1 MLQDGARLLLLS
13 GLLLLLL
20 QHLPL
25 LASAQPGPLLSSV
38 LEARDTDK
46 PIPGGPVDT
55 TYLPAQIGGII
66 GAYAVSLV
74 LVAITLLALSKK
86 RREHIAAGLD
96 EAEFVVRKDIVSPDF
111 PQEIPTSLNIITD
124 TSFVKPGFPDL
135 QEGGVSPWIHP
146 SPNSSIG
153 APGTNPFVDP
163 RVVAVDRVM
172 AQSQLEDMYKHVLEH
187 EDAKK
192 RGLVYEVPLP
202 PNAAHHQPRPSASGS
217 ALSSKS
223 SVSSLSKKE
232 KTKPATLNLSAS
244 REEKTQSR
252 TSSFL
257 SALRSPKKKAMKGMS
272 ISSPLMTPQTGEF
285 PRQEYQEM
293 NAIPPRQYAPAAPP
307 PVPTNQVPYGSPT
320 VPAKTHA
327 PLPTPDISPESV
339 LSIDERIGNQLPPP
353 GHHRQVS
360 YAPSE
365 RDPESATSEHSQVP
379 LVGLPSSPKPGA
391 RFPSLPS
398 LPASPKPGQTF
409 QRANAPTAVRTGGS
423 LPLRAY
429 EPTAVRTGG
438 SLPLRAYEPALASP
452 NTIAQTTKQTV
463 FERKGPLS
471 PSGAMTPHTAG
482 AVPYSPYQ
490 PFTPCMPVTPSLITK
505 EDRKRMRRMVPKT
518 PTLEMVQSSD
528 DVW

>member
-1 MLQDGARLLLLS
+1 MLLEGARLSLLP
-13 GLLLLLL
+13 GLLLL
-20 QHLPL
+20 HLPL
-25 LASAQPGPLLSSV
+25 FASAQPGPLLSSV
-38 LEARDTDK
+38 LEARDTDR
-46 PIPGGPVDT
+46 PIPGPVDT
-55 TYLPAQIGGII
+55 TYLPAQIGGIV

-86 RREHIAAGLD
+86 RREHISAGID
-96 EAEFVVRKDIVSPDF
+96 DADFAVRKDIVSPDF
-111 PQEIPTSLNIITD
+111 PPEAPTSLNIITD
-124 TSFVKPGFPDL
+124 PEFFKPGLPDFH
-135 QEGGVSPWIHP
+135 EGGNPYIHP

-192 RGLVYEVPLP
+192 RGVVYEVPLP
-202 PNAAHHQPRPSASGS
+202 PTAHHQPRPSASGS
-217 ALSSKS
+217 ALSLKS
-223 SVSSLSKKE
+223 STSSPSKRE
-232 KTKPATLNLSAS
+232 KSKPATLNLSAS

-257 SALRSPKKKAMKGMS
+257 SALRSPKKKAVKGMS

-307 PVPTNQVPYGSPT
+307 PVPTNQAPYGSPAF
-320 VPAKTHA
+320 PAKAHA
-327 PLPTPDISPESV
+327 SLPTPDISPESV

-353 GHHRQVS
+353 GHHRTVS

-391 RFPSLPS
+391 RFPSGTLPS

-409 QRANAPTAVRTGGS
+409 QRANAPS
-423 LPLRAY
+423 
-429 EPTAVRTGG
+429 AVRTGG

>member
-1 MLQDGARLLLLS
+1 MLQDGARLPLLS
-13 GLLLLLL
+13 GLLLLL
-20 QHLPL
+20 QHLS
-25 LASAQPGPLLSSV
+25 LATAQAGPLLSSV

-55 TYLPAQIGGII
+55 TYLPAQIGGIV

-86 RREHIAAGLD
+86 RREHIAAGID
-96 EAEFVVRKDIVSPDF
+96 EVDFSVRKDIVSPDF
-111 PQEIPTSLNIITD
+111 PQAVPTSLNIITD

-135 QEGGVSPWIHP
+135 QDGVNPYIHP

-202 PNAAHHQPRPSASGS
+202 PTAHHQPRPSASGS
-217 ALSSKS
+217 ALSLKS
-223 SVSSLSKKE
+223 SVSSPSKKE
-232 KTKPATLNLSAS
+232 RTKPATLNLSAS

-307 PVPTNQVPYGSPT
+307 PVPTNQAPYGSPT

-327 PLPTPDISPESV
+327 ALPTPDISPESV

-391 RFPSLPS
+391 RFPSLP
-398 LPASPKPGQTF
+398 ASPKPGQTF
-409 QRANAPTAVRTGGS
+409 QRANA
-423 LPLRAY
+423 
-429 EPTAVRTGG
+429 PTAVRTGG

>member
-1 MLQDGARLLLLS
+1 MLLEGARFSLLS
-13 GLLLLLL
+13 GLLLL
-20 QHLPL
+20 HLSL
-25 LASAQPGPLLSSV
+25 FTTAQPEPLLSSV

-46 PIPGGPVDT
+46 PVPGGPVDT

-86 RREHIAAGLD
+86 RREHISAGID
-96 EAEFVVRKDIVSPDF
+96 EADFAVRKDIVSPDF
-111 PQEIPTSLNIITD
+111 PPEAPTSLNIITD
-124 TSFVKPGFPDL
+124 SSFIKSGFPDL
-135 QEGGVSPWIHP
+135 HDGVSPYIHP

-192 RGLVYEVPLP
+192 RGVVYEVPLP
-202 PNAAHHQPRPSASGS
+202 PTAHHQPRPSASGS
-217 ALSSKS
+217 ALSLKS
-223 SVSSLSKKE
+223 SVSSPSKKE
-232 KTKPATLNLSAS
+232 RSKPATLNLSAS

-252 TSSFL
+252 TSSFF

-293 NAIPPRQYAPAAPP
+293 NAIPPRHYAPAAPP
-307 PVPTNQVPYGSPT
+307 PVPTNQAPYGSPT
-320 VPAKTHA
+320 VPAKTHVA
-327 PLPTPDISPESV
+327 LPTPDISPESV

-353 GHHRQVS
+353 GHQRHVS
-360 YAPSE
+360 YEPSE

-391 RFPSLPS
+391 RFPSLP
-398 LPASPKPGQTF
+398 ASPKPGQTF
-409 QRANAPTAVRTGGS
+409 QRANAPS
-423 LPLRAY
+423 
-429 EPTAVRTGG
+429 AVRTGG

>member
-1 MLQDGARLLLLS
+1 MLLEGARLSLLP
-13 GLLLLLL
+13 GLLLL
-20 QHLPL
+20 HLSL
-25 LASAQPGPLLSSV
+25 FASAQPGPLLSSV
-38 LEARDTDK
+38 LEARDTDR
-46 PIPGGPVDT
+46 PIPGPVDT
-55 TYLPAQIGGII
+55 TYLPAQIGGIV

-86 RREHIAAGLD
+86 RREHISAGID
-96 EAEFVVRKDIVSPDF
+96 DADFAVRKDIVSPDF
-111 PQEIPTSLNIITD
+111 PPEAPTSLNIITD
-124 TSFVKPGFPDL
+124 PEFIKPGFPDFH
-135 QEGGVSPWIHP
+135 EGGNPYIHP

-192 RGLVYEVPLP
+192 RGVVYEVPLP
-202 PNAAHHQPRPSASGS
+202 PTAHHQPRPSASGS
-217 ALSSKS
+217 ALSLKS
-223 SVSSLSKKE
+223 STSSPSKRE
-232 KTKPATLNLSAS
+232 KSKPATLNLSAS

-257 SALRSPKKKAMKGMS
+257 SALRSPKKKAVKGMS

-293 NAIPPRQYAPAAPP
+293 NAIPPRHYAPAAPP
-307 PVPTNQVPYGSPT
+307 PVPTNQAPYGSPAF
-320 VPAKTHA
+320 PAKAHA
-327 PLPTPDISPESV
+327 SLPTPDISPESV

-353 GHHRQVS
+353 GHQRQVS

-391 RFPSLPS
+391 RFPSGSLPS

-409 QRANAPTAVRTGGS
+409 QRANAPS
-423 LPLRAY
+423 
-429 EPTAVRTGG
+429 AVRTGG

>member
-1 MLQDGARLLLLS
+1 MLLEGARFSVQL
-13 GLLLLLL
+13 GLLLT
-20 QHLPL
+20 LPL
-25 LASAQPGPLLSSV
+25 LSTAQPEPALSSV

-46 PIPGGPVDT
+46 PIPGGPLNDT
-55 TYLPAQIGGII
+55 SYLPAQIGGIV

-86 RREHIAAGLD
+86 RREHISAGID
-96 EAEFVVRKDIVSPDF
+96 EIDFVVRKDITSPDF
-111 PQEIPTSLNIITD
+111 PPQAGLPSLNIITN
-124 TSFVKPGFPDL
+124 TPFSNPGFN
-135 QEGGVSPWIHP
+135 P
-146 SPNSSIG
+146 SPGGSNPYVYPSPASSVG

-163 RVVAVDRVM
+163 RVVAVDRIM

-192 RGLVYEVPLP
+192 RGVVYEVPLP
-202 PNAAHHQPRPSASGS
+202 PTAHHQPRASGS
-217 ALSSKS
+217 AISLKS
-223 SVSSLSKKE
+223 STSSPSKKE
-232 KTKPATLNLSAS
+232 RSKPATLNLAAS

-252 TSSFL
+252 ASSFL
-257 SALRSPKKKAMKGMS
+257 SALRSPKKKSMRGVS
-272 ISSPLMTPQTGEF
+272 ISSPLMTPQSGEF
-285 PRQEYQEM
+285 PRHQDVQEM
-293 NAIPPRQYAPAAPP
+293 SAIPPRHYAPAPPP
-307 PVPTNQVPYGSPT
+307 PVPTDQAPYGSPALP
-320 VPAKTHA
+320 VKAHA
-327 PLPTPDISPESV
+327 PPTPDISPESV
-339 LSIDERIGNQLPPP
+339 LSIDERIGSQLPLPP
-353 GHHRQVS
+353 SEHTHARTVS
-360 YAPSE
+360 LAPTE

-379 LVGLPSSPKPGA
+379 LVGLPSSPKLGG
-391 RFPSLPS
+391 RFPA

-409 QRANAPTAVRTGGS
+409 HRANVPS
-423 LPLRAY
+423 
-429 EPTAVRTGG
+429 AVRTGG

-452 NTIAQTTKQTV
+452 NTIARTTKQTV

-490 PFTPCMPVTPSLITK
+490 PFTPCMPVTPSLVTK

>member
-1 MLQDGARLLLLS
+1 MLLEGARLSSLS
-13 GLLLLLL
+13 GLLLLLS
-20 QHLPL
+20 QHL
-25 LASAQPGPLLSSV
+25 ATAQPGPLLSSV
-38 LEARDTDK
+38 LQARDTDR

-96 EAEFVVRKDIVSPDF
+96 EVDFAVRKDIVSPDF
-111 PQEIPTSLNIITD
+111 PQAVPTSLNIITD
-124 TSFVKPGFPDL
+124 TSFIKPGFPDL
-135 QEGGVSPWIHP
+135 QDGANPYIHP

-202 PNAAHHQPRPSASGS
+202 PTAHHQPRPSASGS
-217 ALSSKS
+217 ALSMKS
-223 SVSSLSKKE
+223 SVSSPLKKE
-232 KTKPATLNLSAS
+232 RNKPATLNLSAS
-244 REEKTQSR
+244 HPVKDLFVSLGSPISQEEGDEGHEHLI
-252 TSSFL
+252 TSYD
-257 SALRSPKKKAMKGMS
+257 
-272 ISSPLMTPQTGEF
+272 PQTGEF
-285 PRQEYQEM
+285 PRQDYQEM
-293 NAIPPRQYAPAAPP
+293 NTIPPRQYAPAAPP
-307 PVPTNQVPYGSPT
+307 PVPTNQAPYGSPA
-320 VPAKTHA
+320 VPGKIHSS
-327 PLPTPDISPESV
+327 LPTPDISPESV

-391 RFPSLPS
+391 RFPSLP
-398 LPASPKPGQTF
+398 ASPKPGQTF
-409 QRANAPTAVRTGGS
+409 QRSNA
-423 LPLRAY
+423 
-429 EPTAVRTGG
+429 PTAVRTGG

-471 PSGAMTPHTAG
+471 PSGAMTPYTAG

>member
-1 MLQDGARLLLLS
+1 MLLEGARLSLLP
-13 GLLLLLL
+13 GLLL
-20 QHLPL
+20 HLSL
-25 LASAQPGPLLSSV
+25 FASAQPGPLLSSV
-38 LEARDTDK
+38 LEARDTDR
-46 PIPGGPVDT
+46 PIPGPVDT
-55 TYLPAQIGGII
+55 TYLPAQIGGIV

-86 RREHIAAGLD
+86 RREHISAGID
-96 EAEFVVRKDIVSPDF
+96 DADFAVRKDIVSPDF
-111 PQEIPTSLNIITD
+111 PPEAPTSLNIITD
-124 TSFVKPGFPDL
+124 PEFIKPGFPDFH
-135 QEGGVSPWIHP
+135 EGGNPYIHP

-153 APGTNPFVDP
+153 APGINPFVDP

-192 RGLVYEVPLP
+192 RGVVYEVPLP
-202 PNAAHHQPRPSASGS
+202 PTAHHQPRPSASGS
-217 ALSSKS
+217 ALSLKS
-223 SVSSLSKKE
+223 STSSPSKRE
-232 KTKPATLNLSAS
+232 KSKPATLNLSAS

-257 SALRSPKKKAMKGMS
+257 SALRSPKKKAVKGMS

-307 PVPTNQVPYGSPT
+307 PVPTNQAPYGSPAF
-320 VPAKTHA
+320 PAKAHA
-327 PLPTPDISPESV
+327 SLPTPDISPESV

-353 GHHRQVS
+353 GHQRHVS

-391 RFPSLPS
+391 RFPSGSLPS

-409 QRANAPTAVRTGGS
+409 QRANAPS
-423 LPLRAY
+423 
-429 EPTAVRTGG
+429 AVRTGG